1 MSYGIDRR
9 EDLQDFFTTTKS
21 WCSNTSDSEREITAL
36 NVVSQILKVY
46 FGGNFQILK

>member
-9 EDLQDFFTTTKS
+9 EDLQDFFTKTKS

-36 NVVSQILKVY
+36 NVVSQILNYTLVETFKY
-46 FGGNFQILK
+46 